1 MKKMNCFEV
10 EQDLW
15 RYVDRELPASGV
27 AAVSAHLKSCDACR
41 KLYHDRARDAS
52 FCRGVLAAVALGP
65 ESSERIVKAMQREGM
80 LHGSPW
86 EDEKAPAQ
94 VVGWL
99 ARARG
104 RLALAAACLIVATV
118 GLGWL
123 LSGDSPAVLG
133 TFEADEP
140 VDRSSEPGMPL
151 ERFSSG
157 SCLAGNIF
165 FVPDGVELTVRLET
179 TAGPSGAILTVTG
192 PARLTLGRGS
202 SAREFAA
209 RLDAGVLKAEVQPR
223 QVTEGPFVIRT
234 PEAVVSV
241 VGTAFVIDASVQGV
255 TRLEVSHG
263 AVDFRAV
270 DAPVGQEGLRVTAE
284 TGPRFVRRGDR
295 MPGVPA
301 RLPTATVS
309 GDQLEA
315 AASGLPLESTASP
328 DPAAAGGGSKI
339 ESSVPVELPD
349 GGTSSTEG
357 PALDEPA
364 PRESAGSI
372 DLDQVVN
379 PQREETNDD
388 VPDDR

>member
-1 MKKMNCFEV
+1 MNCFEV
-10 EQDLW
+10 EQNLW

-99 ARARG
+99 ARFRG
-104 RLALAAACLIVATV
+104 RLALAAACLIVSAV

-140 VDRSSEPGMPL
+140 VERSSEPDMPF

-157 SCLAGNIF
+157 RCLAGNSF
-165 FVPDGVELTVRLET
+165 YVPAEVELIVKLET
-179 TAGPSGAILTVTG
+179 STGPSGAILTVTG

-202 SAREFAA
+202 SARELAA
-209 RLDAGVLKAEVQPR
+209 RLDAGVLRAEVQPR

-241 VGTAFVIDASVQGV
+241 VGTAFIIDASVQGV

-284 TGPRFVRRGDR
+284 TGPRVVRRGDR

-301 RLPTATVS
+301 TLPTTVS
-309 GDQLEA
+309 DQLDA
-315 AASGLPLESTASP
+315 GTSRLPLESTASP
-328 DPAAAGGGSKI
+328 DPADAEGGVKI

-364 PRESAGSI
+364 PGESAESAGSI

-388 VPDDR
+388 APDVR